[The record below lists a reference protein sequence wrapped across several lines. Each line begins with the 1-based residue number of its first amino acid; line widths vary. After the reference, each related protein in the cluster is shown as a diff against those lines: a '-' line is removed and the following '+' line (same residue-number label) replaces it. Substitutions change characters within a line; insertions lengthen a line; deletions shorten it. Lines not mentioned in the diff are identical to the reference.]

1 MFRNK
6 FHSFVACF
14 TEALVFVKKFA
25 QERKKK
31 GGKQGKGRVETENER
46 VTLSS
51 TYLVW
56 FSLHWLVN
64 ALSPNINEQILYTDL
79 HIFPLKLVKRIC

>member
-6 FHSFVACF
+6 FHSFVASF

-25 QERKKK
+25 QERKKR
-31 GGKQGKGRVETENER
+31 GKQGKGRGEKENMR

>member
-25 QERKKK
+25 QKRKKK
-31 GGKQGKGRVETENER
+31 RGETGKGESRDGKQASHAQFDILG
-46 VTLSS
+46 LIQSA
-51 TYLVW
+51 LVG
-56 FSLHWLVN
+56 
-64 ALSPNINEQILYTDL
+64 
-79 HIFPLKLVKRIC
+79 

>member
-31 GGKQGKGRVETENER
+31 GKTGKGER
-46 VTLSS
+46 REGKHQVTLSL

-79 HIFPLKLVKRIC
+79 HIFSLKLVKRIC

>member
-25 QERKKK
+25 QETGK
-31 GGKQGKGRVETENER
+31 GESRDGKQASHAQFDILG
-46 VTLSS
+46 LIQSA
-51 TYLVW
+51 LVG
-56 FSLHWLVN
+56 
-64 ALSPNINEQILYTDL
+64 
-79 HIFPLKLVKRIC
+79 

>member
-25 QERKKK
+25 QERKKRGQTGK
-31 GGKQGKGRVETENER
+31 GESRDGKQASHAQFDILG
-46 VTLSS
+46 LIQSA
-51 TYLVW
+51 LVG
-56 FSLHWLVN
+56 
-64 ALSPNINEQILYTDL
+64 
-79 HIFPLKLVKRIC
+79 

>member
-25 QERKKK
+25 QDRKKK
-31 GGKQGKGRVETENER
+31 RGETGKGESRDGKQASHAQFDILG
-46 VTLSS
+46 LIQSA
-51 TYLVW
+51 LVG
-56 FSLHWLVN
+56 
-64 ALSPNINEQILYTDL
+64 
-79 HIFPLKLVKRIC
+79 

>member
-31 GGKQGKGRVETENER
+31 KGGETGKGESRDGKQASHAQFDILG
-46 VTLSS
+46 LIQSA
-51 TYLVW
+51 LVG
-56 FSLHWLVN
+56 
-64 ALSPNINEQILYTDL
+64 
-79 HIFPLKLVKRIC
+79 

>member
-1 MFRNK
+1 MAWLSRNVVQSEVSINNAQHRFVARFAAMFRNK

-31 GGKQGKGRVETENER
+31 GGETGKGESRDGKQASHAQFDI
-46 VTLSS
+46 LGLIQSA
-51 TYLVW
+51 LVG
-56 FSLHWLVN
+56 
-64 ALSPNINEQILYTDL
+64 
-79 HIFPLKLVKRIC
+79 

>member
-31 GGKQGKGRVETENER
+31 GGETGKGESRDGKQASHAQFDI
-46 VTLSS
+46 LGLIQSA
-51 TYLVW
+51 LVG
-56 FSLHWLVN
+56 
-64 ALSPNINEQILYTDL
+64 
-79 HIFPLKLVKRIC
+79 